1 VSRSRTHVATTKPK
15 YRYLV
20 QIFPQILYTVRRT
33 PTVEP
38 VEFEVLN
45 EVPLPIF
52 LDNSGFPVVMTQSTD
67 TPTMQRIGDFH
78 NFEFTK
84 DRLEY
89 GEGYDTYDRFA
100 SASTSSQ
107 EFTQT
112 KKRQRKTVERY
123 DPAMQD
129 ARLSPPR
136 RAHRGPSYDTSA
148 IIDPSYATTLGIAP
162 VHLWGRSNRVPAVHT
177 KCVAVSNGL
186 AAKLREHTEQ
196 FAVSVYK
203 AHNDARVA
211 GLEAQLQAFKG
222 QMAPGVTWQNIV

>member
-1 VSRSRTHVATTKPK
+1 VATTKPK

-89 GEGYDTYDRFA
+89 GKGNDTSYD
-100 SASTSSQ
+100 TSSQ

-112 KKRQRKTVERY
+112 KKRQRKNVERY
-123 DPAMQD
+123 DPRMQD